1 MSSPYKIAAQV
12 YASVVDELN
21 RVPANQRQ
29 NFLVTV
35 FNIVSFMD
43 NGVLQGFSKPDNPRI
58 SVTEPHE
65 SVAES
70 HGAEVTD

>member
-43 NGVLQGFSKPDNPRI
+43 NGVIQGFSKPEKPV
-58 SVTEPHE
+58 SEPHE
-65 SVAES
+65 IVTES

>member
-21 RVPANQRQ
+21 RLPANQRQ

-35 FNIVSFMD
+35 FNVVSFMD
-43 NGVLQGFSKPDNPRI
+43 NGVLQGFSKPEKTA
-58 SVTEPHE
+58 SEPPQTP
-65 SVAES
+65 